1 MDGLLPKAWRRRY
14 QGSAVQDFFGTL
26 GALDFGNQILL
37 FGTGLLLSVLPIVI
51 LLSAYA
57 THRIDSDISHYMSL
71 NQAGTQDVSR
81 LFTSRQVSF
90 NGSVLIALLMSLA
103 GTVAV
108 ALSIQGIYEKVFG
121 HEHARGPWNVLR
133 CFAWVACGGALLI
146 ADDALAKQLE
156 RLPGGLV
163 LEGLETFISLALFFW
178 WTMHFLLR
186 GRESWRRLRPAA
198 VATAICWIGFGVFS
212 SFYFSGS
219 VVSDYQLYGSIG
231 IVFDIVTW
239 FIAAGAVITLGAAAG
254 AVWERRRRPAPVAN
268 TA

>member
-1 MDGLLPKAWRRRY
+1 MDGLLPMAWRRRY
-14 QGSAVQDFFGTL
+14 EGSAVQEFFGTL
-26 GALDFGNQILL
+26 GALDFGNQVIL
-37 FGTGLLLSVLPIVI
+37 FGSGLLLSVLPIVI

-57 THRIDSDISHYMSL
+57 THRIDNDISHYMSL
-71 NQAGTQDVSR
+71 NQTGTAAVST

-90 NGSVLIALLMSLA
+90 NASVLIALLMSLA

-108 ALSIQGIYEKVFG
+108 AMSIQGVYEKVFD
-121 HEHARGPWNVLR
+121 HEHVRGPRNVLR
-133 CFAWVACGGALLI
+133 CFAWVVCGGALLS
-146 ADDALAKQLE
+146 ADDAIAKPLE

-163 LEGLETFISLALFFW
+163 LEGLETFVSLALFFW
-178 WTMHFLLR
+178 WTMHFLLC

-254 AVWERRRRPAPVAN
+254 AVWERRRKPAPIAN